1 MAKRTRGSARP
12 GQRRP
17 ARGTRPARPNELS
30 GAARPNEAAATRPGS
45 LTDTEAQRAAEL
57 EAEIVARER
66 AAEADRQRAGRRAS
80 QGLDVRPRDR
90 GAAMIGARA
99 SEEYAYVVRDVR
111 RIVTIG
117 GSLLLVM
124 LVLFVAIEVLHLVT
138 I

>member
-1 MAKRTRGSARP
+1 MAKRTRGTVRP

-17 ARGTRPARPNELS
+17 GRAARPPRPNELTA
-30 GAARPNEAAATRPGS
+30 AARPNEPATTRPGS
-45 LTDTEAQRAAEL
+45 LTDAEEARAAEI

-66 AAEADRQRAGRRAS
+66 AAETDRRRANRRTAE
-80 QGLDVRPRDR
+80 GLDIRPRER

-117 GSLLLVM
+117 GALLLVM
-124 LVLFVAIEVLHLVT
+124 LVLFLAIEVLHLVT
-138 I
+138 V